1 MHYII
6 YKITNNINERYY
18 IGRHATSNMDDGY
31 MGSGKAIKN
40 ALSKYGVENFTKEI
54 IATAE
59 TAEKLW
65 ELEKYIVNETIVKDP
80 LSYNMCY
87 GGKHYLDGL
96 KKYNNELFKEHQ
108 RMAGIKGG
116 KSWVASN
123 PNVKEWHAKGGSA
136 SSRKRSMQYT
146 YRITT
151 NENEKFTVN
160 GLEFKELCKEKN
172 WNYNTLHWKK
182 SFGKTISR
190 GQFKG
195 FLVEQLNVINRII

>member
-6 YKITNNINERYY
+6 YKITNKINGRYY
-18 IGRHATSNMDDGY
+18 IGRHATTNLNDGY
-31 MGSGKAIKN
+31 MGSGRAIKN
-40 ALSKYGVENFTKEI
+40 ALLKYGLENFTKEI

-59 TAEKLW
+59 TTEKLW
-65 ELEKYIVNETIVKDP
+65 ELEKEIVNETIVNDP

-96 KKYNNELFKEHQ
+96 KKYDEKLFIKHQ
-108 RMAGIKGG
+108 RIAGIKGG
-116 KSWVASN
+116 NARIAN
-123 PNVKEWHAKGGSA
+123 ANIKEWHAKGGAA

-146 YRITT
+146 YKITT
-151 NENEKFTVN
+151 NENEQFIVN
-160 GLEFKELCKEKN
+160 GIEFKELCKEKN

-182 SFGKTISR
+182 SFGKIISR

-195 FLVEQLNVINRII
+195 FLMEQLNVA